1 MSTDQLDPRITRRFF
16 LPEKGAVGFGLDF
29 AVRTAQPRSAAENRG
44 TIGEF
49 FWDGAET
56 TLFWVDPINDMAVVF
71 YAQVTPYD
79 GTLHHDIRAAVYG
92 RDYVGAAG
100 D

>member
-1 MSTDQLDPRITRRFF
+1 
-16 LPEKGAVGFGLDF
+16 
-29 AVRTAQPRSAAENRG
+29 VRTAQPRSAAENRG
-44 TIGEF
+44 TVGEF

-56 TLFWVDPINDMAVVF
+56 TLFWVDPVNDMAVVF
-71 YAQVTPYD
+71 FVQVTPYD

-92 RDYVGAAG
+92 GDYMGAAG